1 MEGNLERDPSSSP
14 TSVMGSSDEGV
25 EGETEQSLRCQG
37 HGVGGEEPILGGSR
51 RWDFTRTEAPSP
63 QHILG
68 CLWTVPQIQGGKD
81 QEFQDGTPGALNP
94 SCRASLSGG
103 PRVTVLVACP

>member
-37 HGVGGEEPILGGSR
+37 HGVGGEEPILGAGGGISQ
-51 RWDFTRTEAPSP
+51 EQKP
-63 QHILG
+63 Q
-68 CLWTVPQIQGGKD
+68 V
-81 QEFQDGTPGALNP
+81 
-94 SCRASLSGG
+94 LS
-103 PRVTVLVACP
+103 TFLVVCGLSHRFKGEKIKNFKMVRLKH